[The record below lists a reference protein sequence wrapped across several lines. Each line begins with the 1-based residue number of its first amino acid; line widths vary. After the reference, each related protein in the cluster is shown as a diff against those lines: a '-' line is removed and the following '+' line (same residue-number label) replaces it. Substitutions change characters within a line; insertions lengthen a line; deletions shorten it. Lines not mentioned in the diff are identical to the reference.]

1 MANKIDTGTGGFP
14 TGDLPDLT
22 TYDVGVVQDSQP
34 SPAVPWSAGD
44 IKAQGEQGSS
54 DISKSTVS
62 TLANYLS
69 TLTLKNVYHVDSH
82 VVDVPLTKLVD
93 GKGFPLSATDSQ
105 ANPANKSHF
114 TDSLQSSYT
123 ADLIAASAAPIDPLK
138 IKRGLA
144 PGGDPDG
151 NTLLSTAAFSAL
163 GVIELTSPLKT
174 YNAEL
179 LKHNIESK
187 PNVVIGDGGLVH
199 SDKIRPLTHTTTLSA
214 DGGTSKNI
222 LHPDDAHK
230 LSLKDTIDHLE
241 ADTKKNV
248 YPVDGAK
255 VGDPLL
261 INLVEKGFPVSATT
275 GQANPANKSHFA
287 GNLQSSYTEALA
299 QSIGS
304 GAADSFKIKR
314 GLASIDAPDGN
325 KLLPTAVDAT
335 RSLNPQIKTYTTE
348 ILKPNLNNPLNVN
361 LTNVIVGDGGN
372 ISAANIRPILHTTT
386 FSDDG
391 GTSKN
396 ILHPDAAHHLFLKD
410 SIDHLEADTKKNVYS
425 VDGAKAG
432 DPLVKLVD
440 GKGFP
445 VSATHA
451 QANPANKS
459 HFTDALKTSYT
470 ADLIAAGAAPTDP
483 FKIKRGLASGTDP
496 DGNKLLSTAASSSA
510 SGVIELTAPL
520 KTYNEELLK
529 HNIKSQPNVVIGDGG
544 LVHAD
549 MIREL
554 SHPTTFSADGGTS
567 KNILHPDAENNLSL
581 KDTVDHLEADTKK
594 NYYPVSQP
602 AGETDTFTL
611 STPDGK
617 PSQIIPTQNA
627 AKFADTAKALPRST
641 LSTVSDKY
649 SSVNNFLKGKG
660 TKLDPS
666 GNEKNGNNLLSS
678 IQENF
683 IKDDLSRHPVAKYS
697 TALLNSRFNIDNS
710 YEKFSIA
717 DTNSTFSA
725 QQFAQKYPLGR
736 SLAETE
742 PRNVTFGKLAQ
753 LGPALSL
760 RSGLELFDTANPTG
774 DLSELGAILPGINQT
789 GIERIERSR
798 LEAGNVLTEL
808 LGSGLEGADADIVLI
823 NPAALSYGSL
833 NNVFDQF
840 SGISNF
846 GMQVL
851 AIALILALSIIM
863 VAVFGLFNLFQPAV
877 GTGLAQAMKD
887 RIAGT
892 DEGLGFGVSAPRLGV
907 DKIGRRTIGSYL
919 GRGSSNDM
927 GSIAGISKAI
937 ASHDFNVWQLIGIQ
951 PTRNELQ
958 TCAIAGAFTFFG
970 IDYGEVAA
978 TTDSFT
984 IGGPRGSTALSALG
998 AGAQNPGYDSIMAR
1012 SVSRSFLSISDALK
1026 GFKGTTV
1033 TGGFKKTLGLIE
1045 VLRDSKFM
1053 RALNIFSQLGDQVLT
1068 GIIDNNADATATGG
1082 FGKKISKMDTAVI
1095 NDKLSVQRNNRLK
1108 DSLTLAWATRRAP
1121 DLFIYPAGYTA
1132 AIASQV
1138 LDGLP
1143 NVLPRPGKNRD
1154 AEFFTEGITATSAAP
1169 GSSRISTEFREA
1181 FETKLDAEYMP
1192 FYFHDVRTNEFVS
1205 FHAFLASLTDAYT
1218 AAYDAVD
1225 AFGRV
1230 EQIKTYKNTARKIGF
1245 SFYIAATSQDDF
1257 QIMWSKINKLVT
1269 LVYPQFTEGKE
1280 VFSDDGKYK
1289 LSMPF
1294 SQQIGAAPM
1303 TRIRIGDLIQ
1313 SNYSK
1318 FNLAR
1323 LFGATYP
1330 GNTIDESKLDSSA
1343 TGSIKFNHKEFEKD
1357 VAEAIEAAK
1366 TKEGYEFISNVST
1379 VWGPAAQPIN
1389 LDDIGINVKFTF
1401 AKDAPRLTQY
1411 LMNEIDADLAAKLE
1425 DPKKKLLNSY
1435 VGLDAKNLT
1444 PTEKTRERI
1453 TKEVQAREKY
1463 SSDEGNYFGNL
1474 NKFMYDGS
1482 EKGKGNII
1490 AKSFRSSGGR
1500 GLGGFIDTMSFDW
1513 FDKVTWAGLGTSA
1526 PTGLRAPKICKVT
1539 IAFSP
1544 IHDITPGL
1552 DHLGSNRAPIYPVGY
1567 LAPVRR
1573 QG

>member
-22 TYDVGVVQDSQP
+22 TYDVGVVQDSPP

-62 TLANYLS
+62 TLADYLS
-69 TLTLKNVYHVDSH
+69 TLTLKNVYSVDSH

-151 NTLLSTAAFSAL
+151 NTLLSTAAFSSL

-199 SDKIRPLTHTTTLSA
+199 SDKIRPLAHTTTLSVDA
-214 DGGTSKNI
+214 GTSKNI
-222 LHPDDAHK
+222 LHPDKDHK
-230 LSLKDTIDHLE
+230 LSLKDTIDLLK

-255 VGDPLL
+255 AGDLL
-261 INLVEKGFPVSATT
+261 IKLVDPEGFPVSATT
-275 GQANPANKSHFA
+275 GQANPANTSRFA
-287 GNLQSSYTEALA
+287 GNLQSSYTKALGEAIDKK
-299 QSIGS
+299 SP
-304 GAADSFKIKR
+304 DVPFKIKR
-314 GLASIDAPDGN
+314 GLAIGDDPDGN
-325 KLLPTAVDAT
+325 KLLLNATTAAGAI
-335 RSLNPQIKTYTTE
+335 SPNFKTYTAE
-348 ILKPNLNNPLNVN
+348 ILKPNLNNPLDAN

-445 VSATHA
+445 VSATEA
-451 QANPANKS
+451 QANPANTS
-459 HFTDALKTSYT
+459 HFTDALKSSYT
-470 ADLIAAGAAPTDP
+470 ADLIAAGAAQTDP
-483 FKIKRGLASGTDP
+483 FKIKRGLASGTAP
-496 DGNKLLSTAASSSA
+496 DGNKLLSTAAFSSA
-510 SGVIELTAPL
+510 EGVINLTAPL

-554 SHPTTFSADGGTS
+554 SHTTTFSADGGTS

-594 NYYPVSQP
+594 NYYPVFQN
-602 AGETDTFTL
+602 ALAADTSFKL
-611 STPDGK
+611 STPDGY
-617 PSQIIPTQNA
+617 PSQIIPTRNEK
-627 AKFADTAKALPRST
+627 KFVDTANDQPRST

-649 SSVNNFLKGKG
+649 SNVDNFLKGKG
-660 TKLDPS
+660 TKLAPS
-666 GNEKNGNNLLSS
+666 GDEKNGNTLLRSIGENLQNIDSDKKTG
-678 IQENF
+678 F
-683 IKDDLSRHPVAKYS
+683 INEAHPVAKYS
-697 TALLNSRFNIDNS
+697 KALLNSRFNIDNS

-717 DTNSTFSA
+717 DTNSTFYA
-725 QQFAQKYPLGR
+725 PQFAQKYPLGR
-736 SLAETE
+736 SLDETE
-742 PRNVTFGKLAQ
+742 PRNITFGKLAQ

-760 RSGLELFDTANPTG
+760 RSGLEMTDLANPTG
-774 DLSELGAILPGINQT
+774 GVSEAEALLPGVSQT

-808 LGSGLEGADADIVLI
+808 LQNGLEDADPKSVII

-833 NNVFDQF
+833 NNIFDQY

-846 GMQVL
+846 GMQIL

-863 VAVFGLFNLFQPAV
+863 VAVFGLFSIMSKN
-877 GTGLAQAMKD
+877 
-887 RIAGT
+887 RSIAEMGSQNI
-892 DEGLGFGVSAPRLGV
+892 DGYDS
-907 DKIGRRTIGSYL
+907 IGRRTIGSYL

-927 GSIAGISKAI
+927 GSVVGIIRAITAGQ
-937 ASHDFNVWQLIGIQ
+937 FNFWQVIGIQ

-958 TCAIAGAFTFFG
+958 DCAVVGALAFFG
-970 IDYGEVAA
+970 ID
-978 TTDSFT
+978 FT
-984 IGGPRGSTALSALG
+984 NDLFGKPSASASILNSLA

-1012 SVSRSFLSISDALK
+1012 SVSRSFLSISDALI
-1026 GFKGTTV
+1026 GFKGTTA
-1033 TGGFKKTLGLIE
+1033 TGGIKKTLGLIE

-1053 RALNIFSQLGDQVLT
+1053 SALNIFSQLGDQVLSGAYDT
-1068 GIIDNNADATATGG
+1068 FVDTTATGG
-1082 FGKKISKMDTAVI
+1082 FGKKISEMDKKP
-1095 NDKLSVQRNNRLK
+1095 DDSKSSHEKNRLK
-1108 DSLTLAWATRRAP
+1108 GIKGEGTNKLAWASYRAP
-1121 DLFIYPAGYTA
+1121 DMLIWPKGLTEAQKLGKLDEPRGFVYA
-1132 AIASQV
+1132 ANHSDV
-1138 LDGLP
+1138 LANLLKSKEGNKDYS
-1143 NVLPRPGKNRD
+1143 NAVD
-1154 AEFFTEGITATSAAP
+1154 A
-1169 GSSRISTEFREA
+1169 RISTELREA
-1181 FETKLDAEYMP
+1181 LEVQLDAEYMP
-1192 FYFHDVRTNEFVS
+1192 FYFHDVRTNEIIS
-1205 FHAFLASLTDAYT
+1205 FHAFLSTLNDAYT
-1218 AAYDAVD
+1218 ATYDSVD

-1230 EQIKTYKNTARKIGF
+1230 EQIKTYKGTQRKINL
-1245 SFYIAATSQDDF
+1245 SFHIAALDAEDF
-1257 QIMWSKINKLVT
+1257 DYMWSKINKLVT
-1269 LVYPQFTEGKE
+1269 MVYPQFTEGKSIS
-1280 VFSDDGKYK
+1280 SDGYK
-1289 LSMPF
+1289 ITAPF
-1294 SQQIGAAPM
+1294 SQLIGAPPM
-1303 TRIRIGDLIQ
+1303 TRLRIGDLIQ

-1323 LFGATYP
+1323 LFGYTYP
-1330 GNTIDESKLDSSA
+1330 GNIINGVQIPSDAVEIKQEVED
-1343 TGSIKFNHKEFEKD
+1343 SIKKYIERAKTVPSKERFYSNPPRINKQPEGIIYKIDGDHPDADIYTVVTPEVDPDAHLFEKD
-1357 VAEAIEAAK
+1357 AAK
-1366 TKEGYEFISNVST
+1366 KF
-1379 VWGPAAQPIN
+1379 
-1389 LDDIGINVKFTF
+1389 LDDKNFKELKLVTLKSDLFPTLKTLNTIH
-1401 AKDAPRLTQY
+1401 KDEYSKAAPSPPTDY
-1411 LMNEIDADLAAKLE
+1411 YTKVSDFMNDKVS
-1425 DPKKKLLNSY
+1425 N
-1435 VGLDAKNLT
+1435 
-1444 PTEKTRERI
+1444 
-1453 TKEVQAREKY
+1453 
-1463 SSDEGNYFGNL
+1463 
-1474 NKFMYDGS
+1474 
-1482 EKGKGNII
+1482 KGNII

-1500 GLGGFIDTMSFDW
+1500 GIAGFIETMTFDW
-1513 FDKVTWAGLGTSA
+1513 HDKVTWAGFGDDATSTSGGA
-1526 PTGLRAPKICKVT
+1526 RRAPKICKVT
-1539 IAFSP
+1539 LAFSP

-1552 DHLGSNRAPIYPVGY
+1552 DHMGANRAPVYPVGY
-1567 LAPVRR
+1567 LSPKQRR
-1573 QG
+1573 